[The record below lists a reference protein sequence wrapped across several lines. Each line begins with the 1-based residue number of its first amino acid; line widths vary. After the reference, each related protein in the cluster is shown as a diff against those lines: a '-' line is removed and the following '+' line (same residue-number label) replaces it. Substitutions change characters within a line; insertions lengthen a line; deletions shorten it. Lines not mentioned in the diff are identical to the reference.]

1 MLYYL
6 YNVLQNTNEKPRSTE
21 NTKKHDLGNAQ
32 GSTEEMAGKQGSGYR
47 SLRNYLSIYL
57 ID

>member
-6 YNVLQNTNEKPRSTE
+6 YNVLQNTNEKPRSTG

-32 GSTEEMAGKQGSGYR
+32 GSTEEMAGKQGSGYG
-47 SLRNYLSIYL
+47 SLRNYLSI
-57 ID
+57 